1 MCEEDPPTASTA
13 VMLAMGAAV
22 GTAALLACRW
32 QESLVAMQ
40 AGIRRVLIWASIHLA
55 RLCQVATWLLSG
67 WKPGEKGNGVPKM
80 QSAWHET

>member
-1 MCEEDPPTASTA
+1 MCEEDPPTAGTA

-22 GTAALLACRW
+22 GTAAPLACRW

-55 RLCQVATWLLSG
+55 RLC
-67 WKPGEKGNGVPKM
+67 
-80 QSAWHET
+80 